1 MSRPEAVNHN
11 LALAAVIMLVTYL
24 LFTGM
29 DTTAKFLA
37 LAGIAPMQVVFM
49 RYFWHFAGALVVN
62 GPGEGLSLFRSNAP
76 RLQAA
81 RGLALLFSS
90 VLNFTAVLYLPLP
103 VTISMFMAT
112 PLLVCLLSV
121 PMLGE
126 HLGPRRLSAIFIGFF
141 GVLFITEPWQADL
154 HWAILLSFGALV
166 TTSLYVVLTRRVAH
180 LDSNGTSQVFIS
192 GIPALAI
199 APFGL
204 WLWVWPA
211 NVLEWAL
218 LVAIG
223 LLGVFGHSLLT
234 FAHRHAQASALTPLV
249 YSQMI
254 YAAFLSWIIFAQPPG
269 RSTLIGTAIIIASGL
284 YIWWREGQL
293 ARRALDQFRR

>member
-11 LALAAVIMLVTYL
+11 LALATGIMLVTYF
-24 LFTGM
+24 LFTSM

-49 RYFWHFAGALVVN
+49 RYFWHLAGALALN
-62 GPGEGLSLFRSNAP
+62 APREGKALFRSNAP
-76 RLQAA
+76 RLQVA
-81 RGLALLFSS
+81 RGLTLLISS
-90 VLNFTAVLYLPLP
+90 MMNFTAVFYLPLP

-126 HLGPRRLSAIFIGFF
+126 KLGPRRISAIIVGFIG
-141 GVLFITEPWQADL
+141 VLVITEPWKADL
-154 HWAILLSFGALV
+154 HWAIFLSLG
-166 TTSLYVVLTRRVAH
+166 SLISSAFYSVLTRRVAH

-192 GIPALAI
+192 AIPTLAI

-211 NVLEWAL
+211 SILQWAL
-218 LVAIG
+218 LIAMG
-223 LLGVFGHSLLT
+223 LLGVLGHSLMNH
-234 FAHRHAQASALTPLV
+234 AHRLAQVSALAPLV
-249 YSQMI
+249 YVQMI
-254 YAAFLSWIIFAQPPG
+254 YATLLSWAIFAQVPS
-269 RSTLIGTAIIIASGL
+269 RNTLIGTAIIVASGI

-293 ARRALDQFRR
+293 ARIRPVQ